1 MVELRDEGWGMRA
14 KRGGMRE
21 KGLGILVN
29 DKEKWWGMRDKVEG
43 MYDEEWWMCEE
54 KWGVRDKIGEIINED
69 WRIRGE
75 GWGEVSEELLSEEVW
90 RTYCTVYNVHSRAH
104 TEYAKYSTAFFGR
117 FCNMY
122 NLKTNYIYFLFRFV
136 KFEGNLPQFSI
147 SCFAK
152 FLFVKLEENLV
163 TCKTNNFGIF

>member
-54 KWGVRDKIGEIINED
+54 KWGVRDKLGEIINED

-90 RTYCTVYNVHSRAH
+90 RTYCVQCTMYIAGLIPNMLNIVQHS
-104 TEYAKYSTAFFGR
+104 SVG
-117 FCNMY
+117 
-122 NLKTNYIYFLFRFV
+122 
-136 KFEGNLPQFSI
+136 S
-147 SCFAK
+147 
-152 FLFVKLEENLV
+152 V
-163 TCKTNNFGIF
+163 TCII